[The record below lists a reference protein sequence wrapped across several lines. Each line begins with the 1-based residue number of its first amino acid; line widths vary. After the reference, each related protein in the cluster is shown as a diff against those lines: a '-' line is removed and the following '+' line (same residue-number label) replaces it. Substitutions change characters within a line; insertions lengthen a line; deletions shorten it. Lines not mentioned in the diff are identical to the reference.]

1 MVAKK
6 ALNIYEAKTQFSELI
21 ERARGGEEITISKNG
36 KPVAR
41 IVPIEKHKP
50 KRVFGLARG
59 QIKMSPDWDSP
70 ETNREIEEL
79 FYGSDE

>member
-1 MVAKK
+1 MAKK

-41 IVPIEKHKP
+41 LMPLEKKLRP
-50 KRVFGLARG
+50 KRVPGAWVGKKGFWMADDFDAPLPKDLLKLFGVA
-59 QIKMSPDWDSP
+59 
-70 ETNREIEEL
+70 E
-79 FYGSDE
+79 